1 MRVQGSGFRNG
12 SESSEVRG
20 QRLGTARARAGHS
33 FVLSAFRILMS
44 GFCVLAVS
52 GCTEVFIMQRTPTE
66 VSMAR
71 ALTNAQGETQ
81 VGKNGQSP
89 LGQYFESKASS
100 DKVKAGAA
108 AVTDM
113 VGAVASVFSPY
124 AALSSLGGQIMRA
137 IEHYNDC
144 ESLRVK
150 VVDTKDRIS
159 HYHSTLKY
167 DNLDRPQLEVD
178 VEYAPEAKR

>member
-1 MRVQGSGFRNG
+1 MA
-12 SESSEVRG
+12 
-20 QRLGTARARAGHS
+20 L
-33 FVLSAFRILMS
+33 
-44 GFCVLAVS
+44 S

-71 ALTNAQGETQ
+71 ALTNAQGQTQ
-81 VGKNGQSP
+81 VGKNGKSP

-100 DKVKAGAA
+100 DKVKVGAA
-108 AVTDM
+108 AATDV
-113 VGAVASVFSPY
+113 VGAVAAVFSPY

-150 VVDTKDRIS
+150 LVDTKDRLV
-159 HYHSTLKY
+159 HYHATLRY
-167 DNLDRPQLEVD
+167 DDLDRPQLEVEA
-178 VEYAPEAKR
+178 EYGPGRKQGAGGEEQEPGDREQGGR